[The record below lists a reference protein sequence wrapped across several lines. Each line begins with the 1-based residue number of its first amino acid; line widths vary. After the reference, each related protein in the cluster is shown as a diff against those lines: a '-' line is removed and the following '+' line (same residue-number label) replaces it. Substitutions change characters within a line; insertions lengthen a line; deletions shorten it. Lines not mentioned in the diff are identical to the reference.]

1 MKIIDCE
8 QGSLLWTQLR
18 CGVITASEF
27 DNLVT
32 PEFKPRKGQMVE
44 TYLNRKVAEI
54 WQGYPL
60 PSFSSPEMEMGSVLE
75 SEAIPWMEFE
85 FSEKIDRVGFIT
97 TDDGRIGC
105 SPDGL
110 IGDNLGVEIK
120 CPAAHTHVGYLR
132 DGEVPPAY
140 LSQCHGGMFVTGRPF
155 WKFVSY
161 RRGFPELVKVIERDE
176 KIQAVLAEVLAGFVA
191 RIDEAIAR
199 LTEMNG
205 GKRPEKP
212 KTLLTP
218 EPARV
223 HIDEVI
229 P

>member
-1 MKIIDCE
+1 MKIIDCV
-8 QGSLLWTQLR
+8 QQSLEWNQHR
-18 CGVITASEF
+18 CGVVTASEF

-60 PSFSSPEMEMGSVLE
+60 PSFQSTDMEIGNVMEGE
-75 SEAIPWMEFE
+75 IIPWYEWE
-85 FSEKIDRVGFIT
+85 FSEKVTRVGFIT

-110 IGDNLGVEIK
+110 IGDDGGLEAK
-120 CPAAHTHVGYLR
+120 APTAHVQVGYLR
-132 DGEVPPAY
+132 GGEIPDIYKAQV
-140 LSQCHGGMFVTGRPF
+140 HGSLFVTGRS
-155 WKFVSY
+155 WWRFVSY

-191 RIDEAIAR
+191 RVDEAIAK

-218 EPARV
+218 ETEDDG
-223 HIDEVI
+223 IGII

>member
-1 MKIIDCE
+1 MKIIDVE
-8 QGSLLWTQLR
+8 PNSLAWLQAR
-18 CGVITASEF
+18 VGVLTASEF

-32 PEFKPRKGQMVE
+32 PKFEPRKGQMVQ
-44 TYLNRKVAEI
+44 TYLNRKIAET

-60 PSFSSPEMEMGSVLE
+60 PNTTTLDMEAGHIWETEIL
-75 SEAIPWMEFE
+75 PWYEFE
-85 FSEKIDRVGFIT
+85 FDEQIQRVGFIT

-110 IGDNLGVEIK
+110 LGNDSGVELK
-120 CPAAHTHVGYLR
+120 APLAHNHVGYLR
-132 DGEVPPAY
+132 LGEPPPEY
-140 LSQCHGGMFVTGRPF
+140 LAQIHGCMLVTGRPT
-155 WKFVSY
+155 WKFISY
-161 RRGFPELVKVIERDE
+161 RRGFPPIVKVVERDE
-176 KIQAVLAEVLAGFVA
+176 KIQAVLKETLYHFVEVL
-191 RIDEAIAR
+191 DYELAR

-218 EPARV
+218 ETEDDGYG
-223 HIDEVI
+223 II